1 MVALGKEITGML
13 GNRENILKLLELS
26 AKNTGEQL
34 WRLPLYKR
42 YMKKMTNGIADLK
55 NVGGGRWGGTITAAL
70 FLNEFVEKTAWV
82 HLDIA
87 GSAYN
92 EESSY
97 GTITKGG
104 TGWGVETLIDVINNY

>member
-13 GNRENILKLLELS
+13 GNRENALQLVELS

-34 WRLPLYKR
+34 WRFPLHRR
-42 YMKKMTNGIADLK
+42 YLKKMTNGITDLK
-55 NVGGGRWGGTITAAL
+55 NVGEGRWGGAITAAL
-70 FLNEFVEKTAWV
+70 FLNEFVKKTTWI

-92 EESSY
+92 DDSSY
-97 GTITKGG
+97 GTISKRG
-104 TGWGVETLIDVINNY
+104 TGWGVETLMDVINNY